1 MPNKR
6 DLILDSYEISKNAYR
21 ELCYFC
27 LQYPEKKQ
35 KLNNLYNPLHAMN
48 YDGMPHG
55 NSVGEPTAIAGERA
69 AILSRDCEMIERAAK
84 EADHEIAEFILL
96 AVTQDVPYHYLTA
109 EAWGMHEGDLFRCE
123 PYLQIQMVNGSHSM
137 WVPSINDVLAEDW
150 AIVD

>member
-96 AVTQDVPYHYLTA
+96 AVTQDVPYHYLK
-109 EAWGMHEGDLFRCE
+109 LLKSL
-123 PYLQIQMVNGSHSM
+123 PYGRDKFNEKRRKFYYL
-137 WVPSINDVLAEDW
+137 LAKSRE
-150 AIVD
+150 II